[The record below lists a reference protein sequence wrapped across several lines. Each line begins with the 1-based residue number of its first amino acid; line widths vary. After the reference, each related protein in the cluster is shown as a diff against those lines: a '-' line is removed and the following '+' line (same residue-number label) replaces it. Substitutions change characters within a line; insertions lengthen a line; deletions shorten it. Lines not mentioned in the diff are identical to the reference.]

1 MIDNETYNR
10 LKQLNIED
18 LIWIIYIGII
28 ILSFYSN
35 SLERKYFIF
44 KDKKDKNKYRRI
56 NIIIFS
62 ILLVVYI
69 YFLNNS
75 LNDFKNLKSTDSYK
89 KKKLVYLSFLGSLF
103 ISISGFI
110 FLYIAIV
117 DNDLDTEI
125 AFN

>member
-1 MIDNETYNR
+1 MIDNETYKR

-18 LIWIIYIGII
+18 FIWIIYIGII

-69 YFLNNS
+69 YFLKNS
-75 LNDFKNLKSTDSYK
+75 LNDLKNLKKNDNYK

-110 FLYIAIV
+110 FLYIAV
-117 DNDLDTEI
+117 TDNNLDTEI

>member
-62 ILLVVYI
+62 ILRVVYI